1 MRHRVRAVC
10 LLAEDIHLSDSEIA
24 QQVQILHD
32 PANFTKNSKS
42 HSSAFSKKNFEH
54 ETLNCS
60 TVKHTEDAKLLQV

>member
-32 PANFTKNSKS
+32 PANFT
-42 HSSAFSKKNFEH
+42 E
-54 ETLNCS
+54 
-60 TVKHTEDAKLLQV
+60 KLEESFVCVLKEKL